1 MCHTH
6 WDHVEWLRPDDIFQ
20 LLRSS
25 SQMLSSWEF
34 NWNFNSNMNVGEC
47 ERRGCQA
54 RRVDLV
60 YQRWIR
66 LVWILDHFGIFSIK
80 WPGISWWCFTSQA
93 TTSHMLVL
101 CWGVECRKHGHVCSH
116 ILSAH
121 QFNAPGLQRNRV
133 TELKQR
139 IKLFGFRNI
148 SEPFTLI
155 QLCRNLQPE
164 QELWGNCSL
173 PSPAARYAILF
184 SVEMFIRICAVGPV
198 AYFCSTGLVKP
209 PRTYFRMCFSL

>member
-1 MCHTH
+1 
-6 WDHVEWLRPDDIFQ
+6 
-20 LLRSS
+20 
-25 SQMLSSWEF
+25 
-34 NWNFNSNMNVGEC
+34 
-47 ERRGCQA
+47 
-54 RRVDLV
+54 
-60 YQRWIR
+60 
-66 LVWILDHFGIFSIK
+66 
-80 WPGISWWCFTSQA
+80 
-93 TTSHMLVL
+93 MLVL

-209 PRTYFRMCFSL
+209 PGRIFGCVSPLKVGWSFSNFEKWYFLLFPGKCLIGEYPYPDIAWVHSGNNG